1 MSRTGGSG
9 HTFPYTSWK
18 ARKKL
23 ALRRAGRLAKSEAR
37 GLSRYERQGR
47 REAAGGKGRA
57 AVSLPEFLGG
67 LTERGHEPGVGVIER
82 LAGRLGGR
90 VDARRRRACDR
101 GWPMLRVLRR
111 GGRSL
116 ALGRW

>member
-1 MSRTGGSG
+1 MGVARSVWT
-9 HTFPYTSWK
+9 HLPLCELE

-23 ALRRAGRLAKSEAR
+23 ALRRAVRLAKSVAR

-47 REAAGGKGRA
+47 RGAAGGKGRA

-90 VDARRRRACDR
+90 VDARRRRVCD
-101 GWPMLRVLRR
+101 
-111 GGRSL
+111 
-116 ALGRW
+116 